1 MTTRAEKS
9 TLRRFLSHPS
19 GLVGL
24 IILALVVGMSLS
36 AGWLFPSGP
45 WTMAGAPRTWPGA
58 DPRFPLGTD
67 ALGRDMLSALFYG
80 SRVSLIIGAAAGYIA
95 TRIMDLDTSV
105 PVTIAIGVI
114 GALIGG
120 LVLTMLLAI
129 MGMAAGFVGAILG
142 ALLLIWLWQTYI
154 AGNGK

>member
-1 MTTRAEKS
+1 MGV
-9 TLRRFLSHPS
+9 LYL
-19 GLVGL
+19 
-24 IILALVVGMSLS
+24 
-36 AGWLFPSGP
+36 
-45 WTMAGAPRTWPGA
+45 
-58 DPRFPLGTD
+58 
-67 ALGRDMLSALFYG
+67 
-80 SRVSLIIGAAAGYIA
+80 LIIGAAAGYIA

-154 AGNGK
+154 AGK